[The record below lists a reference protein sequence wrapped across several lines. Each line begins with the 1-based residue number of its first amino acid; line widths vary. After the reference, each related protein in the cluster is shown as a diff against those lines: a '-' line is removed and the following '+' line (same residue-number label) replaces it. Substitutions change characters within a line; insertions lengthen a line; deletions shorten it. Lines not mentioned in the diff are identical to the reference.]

1 MRVGEANMVDPIT
14 AFGAATAAFSAIKK
28 GFEIGRDVESM
39 YGDIGRWMTSCET
52 VTKEAARAKKSGMSV
67 EEEALEVFAHKKKI
81 AAMEQELRTFVNMNH
96 GPDAWN
102 EVLRIQAEI
111 RKKRKEA
118 IALAKK
124 KQEEMIMWIMI
135 GVGSLCSLWVVFY
148 VIWKAMGQ

>member
-1 MRVGEANMVDPIT
+1 MVDPIT
-14 AFGAATAAFSAIKK
+14 AFGVATTAFNAIKK
-28 GFEIGRDVESM
+28 GFEMGREVESM

-52 VTKEAARAKKSGMSV
+52 VNKEAKKAKTAGMSV
-67 EEEALEVFAHKKKI
+67 EEEALEIFAHKKKI
-81 AAMEQELRTFVNMNH
+81 QAMEQELRTFVNMSH

-118 IALAKK
+118 ILAAKK
-124 KQEEMIMWIMI
+124 KQEQIIMWTLV

-148 VIWKAMGQ
+148 VIWKAMGN

>member
-1 MRVGEANMVDPIT
+1 MVDPIS
-14 AFGAATAAFSAIKK
+14 AFGVATAAFNAIKK

-39 YGDIGRWMTSCET
+39 YGDIGRWMSSCET
-52 VTKEAARAKKSGMSV
+52 VNKEANKAQKAGMSV

-81 AAMEQELRTFVNMNH
+81 AAMEQELRTFVNMSH

-118 IALAKK
+118 ILAAKRK
-124 KQEEMIMWIMI
+124 REEMITYILVGI
-135 GVGSLCSLWVVFY
+135 GALCSLWVVFY
-148 VIWKAMGQ
+148 IIYKAMN

>member
-1 MRVGEANMVDPIT
+1 M
-14 AFGAATAAFSAIKK
+14 ATAAFNAIKK
-28 GFEIGRDVESM
+28 GFEVGRDVESM

-52 VTKEAARAKKSGMSV
+52 VNKEAKKAKTSGMSV

-81 AAMEQELRTFVNMNH
+81 QAMEQELRTFVNMSH
-96 GPDAWN
+96 GPNAWN

-118 IALAKK
+118 ILAAKK
-124 KQEEMIMWIMI
+124 KQEEMIMWTMI

-148 VIWKAMGQ
+148 VIWKAMGN

>member
-1 MRVGEANMVDPIT
+1 MVDPIS
-14 AFGAATAAFSAIKK
+14 AFGVATAAFNAIKK
-28 GFEIGRDVESM
+28 GFEMGREVESM
-39 YGDIGRWMTSCET
+39 YGDIGRWMSSCET
-52 VTKEAARAKKSGMSV
+52 VNKEAKKAKTAGMSV

-81 AAMEQELRTFVNMNH
+81 QAMEQELRTFVNMSH

-118 IALAKK
+118 ILAAKK
-124 KQEEMIMWIMI
+124 KQEQIIMWTLV

-148 VIWKAMGQ
+148 VIWKAMGN

>member
-1 MRVGEANMVDPIT
+1 MVDPIT

-52 VTKEAARAKKSGMSV
+52 VNKEAAVAKKNGMSV

-124 KQEEMIMWIMI
+124 KQEEMIMWICI
-135 GVGSLCSLWVVFY
+135 GLGALCSLWVVFY
-148 VIWKAMGQ
+148 VIWKAMGH